1 VSPEEPAQEYHPEL
15 LSRRGELLAWFS
27 ALMVIS
33 AWIILDVDRQP
44 VMCLVPWMAVLLTLI
59 ASGISLS
66 NWMDRHTSIVLEP
79 GAIKFT
85 NGLRRVRVAWD
96 DIRQVQV
103 FPSAW
108 GKKVRVIAAQ
118 VYFEFRTFGE
128 IKVQGDVKGRT
139 GFFDGEL
146 ILQRILEAAH
156 LHEIERTASGD
167 YYARG

>member
-1 VSPEEPAQEYHPEL
+1 MSPEEPTLEYHPEL
-15 LSRRGELLAWFS
+15 LSRRGELFAWLS

-44 VMCLVPWMAVLLTLI
+44 ILRAVPWMAVILALV

-66 NWMDRHTSIVLEP
+66 NWMDRQTFIELEP
-79 GAIKFT
+79 GAIKFA
-85 NGLRRVRVAWD
+85 NGLRRVRIAWE

-108 GKKVRVIAAQ
+108 GKKVRVIAEQA
-118 VYFEFRTFGE
+118 YFEFRTLGE
-128 IKVQGDVKGRT
+128 ITVQGEVKGRT
-139 GFFDGEL
+139 GFTDGEL

-156 LHEIERTASGD
+156 LQETERTATGLI
-167 YYARG
+167 YARE

>member
-1 VSPEEPAQEYHPEL
+1 MSPEKPIQVYHPEL

-44 VMCLVPWMAVLLTLI
+44 IMRVVPWLAVLLALV

-66 NWMDRHTSIVLEP
+66 NWMDRRTFIELEP
-79 GAIKFT
+79 GAIKFA
-85 NGLRRVRVAWD
+85 NGLRRVRIAWE

-118 VYFEFRTFGE
+118 AYFDFRTLGE
-128 IKVQGDVKGRT
+128 ITVQGEVKGRT
-139 GFFDGEL
+139 GFPEGEML
-146 ILQRILEAAH
+146 LQKILDSAH
-156 LHEIERTASGD
+156 LRETERTASGY
-167 YYARG
+167 YYARE